1 MKLQFTD
8 ERINEFKSGDFYRAN
23 DGEAFEVDAI
33 LGHDLLTATHGLDR
47 LPVFQ
52 MVVETSA
59 GDEEITEAV
68 LSKKKKADLLSIAN
82 QLQVAIADGDTKD
95 QIIEKILNKGD
106 LGQGVSEPVIDPNQ
120 EEANEEESQAV

>member
-1 MKLQFTD
+1 
-8 ERINEFKSGDFYRAN
+8 
-23 DGEAFEVDAI
+23 
-33 LGHDLLTATHGLDR
+33 
-47 LPVFQ
+47 